1 MLYRLFLY
9 KTTAAV
15 ASAPAIG
22 IVNDALS
29 TNSERQWISD
39 GAADFLESFDT
50 AGVIKSIEAQLTE
63 SDSEQCKCRAST
75 RFPPKEYRQ
84 VPFIYVATS
93 YEKAAKVLPKLH
105 AIAADCDLVLY
116 DAETGKTFY
125 RDLIDRTYITMRLR
139 QQLLHNAILNT
150 MKPVWKIQK
159 VSSYSDE
166 RDKNCD
172 YVVTLN
178 KDPKVSF
185 EDRVKEFYRCLSNH
199 LADDEEL
206 RCEDRCYKIVGK
218 WYQITYTLEG
228 YKKHANRIGYQSR
241 CSSLLKR
248 MSTDEAFR
256 WLKGCSETEVSDV
269 FKRMNFNEMQR
280 AYPNPADRF
289 VASINI
295 TKWQRKQIFD
305 IRYSGIGYY
314 GSEILFHVVP
324 DEFYQDSASISV
336 LKIEEESASFILPFV
351 DDIYPDFYTPYYL
364 EENHLSLK
372 TWERIVNRLEEAK
385 KLILHDTFSPELTP
399 YVDRFNLFVLARSD
413 AEDAAIR
420 NNKRQFL
427 YEHRYDV
434 AYLYDV
440 FIRWS
445 KSQFEEYRNTGDGRL
460 LNIQG
465 P

>member
-29 TNSERQWISD
+29 TNSEREWNGN
-39 GAADFLESFDT
+39 GAADFLEYFDT
-50 AGVIKSIEAQLTE
+50 ASIVRIIEAELTE
-63 SDSEQCKCRAST
+63 LDSDRCKCKAST
-75 RFPPKEYRQ
+75 RFPPKKYKQ

-93 YEKAAKVLPKLH
+93 YKNAIEVLPKLH
-105 AIAADCDLVLY
+105 AIAAKYDLALY
-116 DAETGKTFY
+116 DAETDKTFY
-125 RDLIDRTYITMRLR
+125 RDLVDRTFITMRLR
-139 QQLLHNAILNT
+139 QQVFHNEILNT

-166 RDKNCD
+166 RDKSCD
-172 YVVTLN
+172 YVVTLK
-178 KDPKVSF
+178 KDPKNSF
-185 EDRVKEFYRCLSNH
+185 EDRVKEFYRCLSNR

-228 YKKHANRIGYQSR
+228 YKKHANRIGYKS
-241 CSSLLKR
+241 CCTGLLKR
-248 MSTDEAFR
+248 MGTDEAFR
-256 WLKGCSETEVSDV
+256 WLKGCSEKEVNDV

-289 VASINI
+289 VASVNI
-295 TKWQRKQIFD
+295 TKWQRKQLFD
-305 IRYSGIGYY
+305 ICYSGIGYY
-314 GSEILFHVVP
+314 GSEIIFHVVP
-324 DEFYQDSASISV
+324 DDFYQDSANISV

-351 DDIYPDFYTPYYL
+351 DDIYPDFYTRYYL
-364 EENHLSLK
+364 EENHLPIEM
-372 TWERIVNRLEEAK
+372 WGRIVDRLEEAK
-385 KLILHDTFSPELTP
+385 KLILHDTFAPELTP
-399 YVDRFNLFVLARSD
+399 YIDRFNLYVLAHSD
-413 AEDAAIR
+413 ADYAAVR
-420 NNKRQFL
+420 NNPCEFL

-440 FIRWS
+440 FIQWS
-445 KSQFEEYRNTGDGRL
+445 KSQFEEYWNTGDGRL

>member
-29 TNSERQWISD
+29 TNSEREWNGN
-39 GAADFLESFDT
+39 GAADFLEYFDT
-50 AGVIKSIEAQLTE
+50 ASIVRIIEAELTD
-63 SDSEQCKCRAST
+63 SDSDRCKCKAST
-75 RFPPKEYRQ
+75 RFPPKKYKQ

-93 YEKAAKVLPKLH
+93 YKNAIEVLPKLY
-105 AIAADCDLVLY
+105 AIAAEYDLALY

-125 RDLIDRTYITMRLR
+125 RDLVDRTFITMRLR
-139 QQLLHNAILNT
+139 QQVFHNEILNT

-166 RDKNCD
+166 RDKSCD
-172 YVVTLN
+172 YVVTLK
-178 KDPKVSF
+178 KDPKNSF
-185 EDRVKEFYRCLSNH
+185 EDRIKEFYRCLSNR

-228 YKKHANRIGYQSR
+228 YKKHANRIGYKS
-241 CSSLLKR
+241 CCTGLLKR
-248 MSTDEAFR
+248 MGTDEAFR
-256 WLKGCSETEVSDV
+256 WLKGCSEKEVNDV

-289 VASINI
+289 VASVNI
-295 TKWQRKQIFD
+295 TKWQRKQLFD

-314 GSEILFHVVP
+314 GSEIIFHVVP
-324 DEFYQDSASISV
+324 DDFYQDSANISV

-351 DDIYPDFYTPYYL
+351 DDIYPDFYTRYYL
-364 EENHLSLK
+364 EENHLPIEM
-372 TWERIVNRLEEAK
+372 WGRIVDRLEEAK
-385 KLILHDTFSPELTP
+385 KLILHDTFAPELTP
-399 YVDRFNLFVLARSD
+399 YIDRFNLYVLAHSD
-413 AEDAAIR
+413 ADYAAVR
-420 NNKRQFL
+420 NNPCEFL

-440 FIRWS
+440 FIQWS
-445 KSQFEEYRNTGDGRL
+445 KSQFEEYWNTGDGRL